1 MEVPVP
7 VAAPEPEPPAGAGG
21 TGAAG
26 AGDVVGGWEVKL
38 FVGAGTGV
46 VLFCPD
52 MAKVCAVM
60 RLPIDTTDLRKRES
74 TG

>member
-7 VAAPEPEPPAGAGG
+7 VAVPDPEVAAGAGG

-26 AGDVVGGWEVKL
+26 AGEVVGGWEVKL

-46 VLFCPD
+46 VVFCPD
-52 MAKVCAVM
+52 MMKNCASCACQW
-60 RLPIDTTDLRKRES
+60 D
-74 TG
+74 